1 MKLIINRIFICV
13 TLLSISGLVFS
24 SIYLPLERFLY
35 RMVSAKFMV
44 FINTLALF
52 SFVLPFYYIVSLLE
66 GSETAF
72 VDYDAVVFDGKT
84 IYDNVVAD
92 ALTYQVYRYNMAH
105 RSDDIPICKS
115 CYVYLCHYQSEI

>member
-1 MKLIINRIFICV
+1 
-13 TLLSISGLVFS
+13 
-24 SIYLPLERFLY
+24 
-35 RMVSAKFMV
+35 MVSAKFMV